1 MRLRKRLERLERV
14 AGPWLMHLVTD
25 LGGGWVLLNGE
36 RCRLADLP
44 ADADYTIIREVIIDA
59 NEFA

>member
-1 MRLRKRLERLERV
+1 MRLSKRLERLERA
-14 AGPWLMHLVTD
+14 AGPRLTHLVTD

-44 ADADYTIIREVIIDA
+44 ADADHIIIREVVVNA
-59 NEFA
+59 GEFA